1 MQRYKILFGKISL
14 VVKTVKATVIGLVA
28 NSLPGNEVILL
39 TLLIS
44 NRYIPYTD
52 LPKFLPFPIQRKD
65 RSLPIE
71 WVFLY
76 IEKGAFYMLRKHL
89 SENRA
94 IQQVLTI

>member
-1 MQRYKILFGKISL
+1 MSIF
-14 VVKTVKATVIGLVA
+14 
-28 NSLPGNEVILL
+28 
-39 TLLIS
+39 
-44 NRYIPYTD
+44 
-52 LPKFLPFPIQRKD
+52 RKD
-65 RSLPIE
+65 CSLPIE

>member
-1 MQRYKILFGKISL
+1 MSIF
-14 VVKTVKATVIGLVA
+14 
-28 NSLPGNEVILL
+28 
-39 TLLIS
+39 
-44 NRYIPYTD
+44 
-52 LPKFLPFPIQRKD
+52 RKD

-71 WVFLY
+71 RAFLY